1 MQEGCTY
8 MAAHTPLATWE
19 MLWPQTQPGHQASSA
34 LNDRVERA
42 WPWMHVLSIH
52 VVLHIVLQEKTWT

>member
-1 MQEGCTY
+1 